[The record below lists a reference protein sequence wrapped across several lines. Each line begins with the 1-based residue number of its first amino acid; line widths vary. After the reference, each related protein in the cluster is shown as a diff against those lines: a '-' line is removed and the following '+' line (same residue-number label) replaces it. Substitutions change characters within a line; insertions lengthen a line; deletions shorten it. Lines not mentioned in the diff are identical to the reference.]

1 VSIVALTWLVVSVI
15 SSPPAAGAVAGT
27 AAAVALGVAGVLVAD
42 GTAAVPGLGTAAGGA
57 EAVAAG
63 RGAEPPNSGGA
74 PVCLF
79 HASHN
84 RTSDI
89 TNTSHNKVR
98 RISVMG
104 VSWRKG
110 G

>member
-1 VSIVALTWLVVSVI
+1 MIN
-15 SSPPAAGAVAGT
+15 SPPAAGAVAGT
-27 AAAVALGVAGVLVAD
+27 AAAPALDVAGVLVAD
-42 GTAAVPGLGTAAGGA
+42 GTAAVPGVGTAAGGA
-57 EAVAAG
+57 DAVAAG
-63 RGAEPPNSGGA
+63 RGAGPPNRGGA

-79 HASHN
+79 HASHS

-104 VSWRKG
+104 VSWRKVG
-110 G
+110 